1 MSAVTANRKKKLVA
15 ASPRRRM
22 LRPYILSLPA
32 LIATVGILY
41 PFVLGLYYSFTNYSA
56 SNPQPSIV
64 GFENYVSMFSDP
76 SFWGSVRATLI
87 YTIGATVI
95 ETILGVG
102 VALLLYRSTLVGRI
116 LEKVAI
122 LPFIFAPI
130 IATIVWS
137 LMLQPSIGVVD
148 YLLGFFGIG
157 RVQWTNSP
165 VLAMISLITIDVW
178 VFTPFVAILTLAGL
192 RSLPKDPFEAASVDG
207 AGYWFT
213 FRKLTLP
220 MVWPYILIAVI
231 FRLLDSLQMFDI
243 IYGLTQGGPGNST
256 MVLQILAYQNAIL
269 YTNFSQGITYMVLLW
284 IVAYAITLVLVN
296 VLNKAQQKASGPGI

>member
-1 MSAVTANRKKKLVA
+1 MSTATANNERKLA
-15 ASPRRRM
+15 AVSARRRA

-32 LIATVGILY
+32 LIVTVGILY
-41 PFVLGLYYSFTNYSA
+41 PFVLGLYYSITNYSA

-64 GFENYVSMFSDP
+64 GFENYVTMFTDP
-76 SFWGSVRATLI
+76 EFWGSVRATLI
-87 YTIGATVI
+87 YTAGATVT

-116 LEKVAI
+116 FEKVMI

-157 RVQWTNSP
+157 QIQWTNSP
-165 VLAMISLITIDVW
+165 ALAMFSLIMVDVW

-192 RSLPKDPFEAASVDG
+192 RSLPRDPFEAAAVDG

-231 FRLLDSLQMFDI
+231 FRLLDSLKMFDI
-243 IYGLTQGGPGNST
+243 IYGLTSGGPGNST
-256 MVLQILAYQNAIL
+256 MVLQVNAYNQAIL
-269 YTNFSQGITYMVLLW
+269 YTDFSQGITYMVVLW
-284 IVAYAITLVLVN
+284 ILAYIITFVLVG
-296 VLNKAQQKASGPGI
+296 VLNKAQERASGPGA